1 MGHSHVEP
9 VSGRNLVITVFLNL
23 AITIAEVIG
32 GILSNSLA
40 LLSDALHNLSDT
52 VALFI
57 AWIAN
62 KISRRASNDRK
73 TFGYKR
79 IEILAAFLNSL
90 VLILVSVF
98 LITEAVKRF
107 MDPEPIRGQIMFI
120 VATAGLAAN
129 LISVLILRKDSG
141 KNINIRSAYLH
152 LLSDTLSSVAVI
164 IGGILIYYFDLFW
177 IDPLVTVL
185 ISLYILRET
194 WFVFRETVDILMQ
207 GTPRGMSLK
216 KIKAEVEKITG
227 VANVHH
233 VHLWN
238 LNDNLIHFEC
248 HVIVSENIRVSDT
261 KPILETIERILLDQ
275 FGITHVTVQFEY
287 NVDHERSSLSER
299 L

>member
-1 MGHSHVEP
+1 MGRNHPEP

-52 VALFI
+52 IALFI

-79 IEILAAFLNSL
+79 VEILAAFLNSL

-98 LITEAVKRF
+98 LFIEAVKRF

-164 IGGILIYYFDLFW
+164 IGGILIYFFDLFW

-207 GTPRGMSLK
+207 GTPRGMSLN
-216 KIKAEVEKITG
+216 KIKAEVEKIPG
-227 VANVHH
+227 IANVHH

-238 LNDNLIHFEC
+238 LNDSLIHFEC

-261 KPILETIERILLDQ
+261 KPILETIERMLMDQ
-275 FGITHVTVQFEY
+275 FGITHITVQFEY
-287 NVDHERSSLSER
+287 NVDHERSSISER